1 MHSSRVKLCALA
13 ISLPLALLP
22 KAINSSMVI
31 DREFSGRWLV
41 RSAVA
46 GARGAYNH
54 LAFLNRQY
62 KIEHVVAITS
72 SAVG

>member
-1 MHSSRVKLCALA
+1 MELGNLKPVFSSLA
-13 ISLPLALLP
+13 MPLALLP
-22 KAINSSMVI
+22 QAINSSIFIV
-31 DREFSGRWLV
+31 REFSGRWLV

-54 LAFLNRQY
+54 FAFLNRQY